1 MRKDPLRHIYYKIL
15 SFLLYIKTK
24 SRALIVRIPSKNIV
38 KYKLT

>member
-24 SRALIVRIPSKNIV
+24 SRALNSQNTLK
-38 KYKLT
+38 KYCEV